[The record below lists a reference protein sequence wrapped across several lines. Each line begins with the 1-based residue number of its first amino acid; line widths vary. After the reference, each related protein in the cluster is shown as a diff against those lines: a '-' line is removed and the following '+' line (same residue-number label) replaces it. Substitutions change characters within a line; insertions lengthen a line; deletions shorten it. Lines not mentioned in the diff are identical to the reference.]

1 MVDRAQSAVEQRG
14 SVVGLATL
22 SYLRAWPDFFAGPI
36 AEAAADAESALDAR
50 RFGWQLYAVAA
61 ATVLAHARLE
71 QGDIAGAENALAQV
85 DPPGKGPVGTE
96 SAMLLNARA
105 RVHLARGNPAG
116 ALRDLLVTGHLLSE
130 AGVATRPI
138 PWRSEAALAA
148 RATGDD
154 RQARQ
159 LAAAQLVVARRS
171 GTGRHVGMALR
182 TQGLV
187 VGGRQGEALLAEAV
201 NALEHSE
208 SRLER
213 VRALIDWGAALR
225 RAGRRPEARKAL
237 EEGND
242 LAHRFGACVLA
253 GKATASCGPSGC
265 GRAAHRRWGPV
276 P

>member
-1 MVDRAQSAVEQRG
+1 M
-14 SVVGLATL
+14 
-22 SYLRAWPDFFAGPI
+22 
-36 AEAAADAESALDAR
+36 
-50 RFGWQLYAVAA
+50 
-61 ATVLAHARLE
+61 
-71 QGDIAGAENALAQV
+71 
-85 DPPGKGPVGTE
+85 
-96 SAMLLNARA
+96 
-105 RVHLARGNPAG
+105 
-116 ALRDLLVTGHLLSE
+116 
-130 AGVATRPI
+130 ATRPI
-138 PWRSEAALAA
+138 PWRSEAASAA

-237 EEGND
+237 EEGMTSPI
-242 LAHRFGACVLA
+242 ASGPACWR
-253 GKATASCGPSGC
+253 GKRP
-265 GRAAHRRWGPV
+265 RAADPPGAVARRTDGGDRCLDEG
-276 P
+276 